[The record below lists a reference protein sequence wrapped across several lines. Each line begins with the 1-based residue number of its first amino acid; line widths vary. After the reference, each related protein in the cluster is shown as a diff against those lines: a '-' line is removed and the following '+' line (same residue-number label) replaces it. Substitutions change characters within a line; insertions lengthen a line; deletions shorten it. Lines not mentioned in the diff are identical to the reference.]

1 MALGIV
7 LMLVLVACSTSK
19 SLEKNLIKISAE
31 NPYFM
36 GLSVKYAANGQS
48 LVDFNQDKYFTPA
61 SNVKL
66 FTLYASLKNLKDSV
80 PSFEY
85 CISGDSLIIRGTG
98 DPTFLNDSLHVN
110 SINFLMNKKFKLY
123 LLDKDLDDKA
133 YGAGWSWDDY
143 HYAYMP
149 EKSLMPLY
157 GNTINIVSDHD
168 SLKVSP
174 SFFTGSVRAVKN
186 VEVARDLNENIFY
199 VPESNSLV
207 EKRVPFKTSNQL
219 VADLLSQTLGS
230 KVTLIPQNTKRKFV
244 PFREVP
250 YDSLY
255 VKMMKESDNFIAE
268 QLLLQVGNEV
278 TQQYSVPKAIN
289 YMLDSC
295 LIGMPDRPRWVDGSG
310 LSRYNL
316 FSPQSMVFILSK
328 LYEEIPTEK
337 LMSYF
342 PQGGTDGTLKN
353 SFKGQPYLRAK
364 SGTLSNNYCL
374 SGYLMTKK
382 GNLLIFSY
390 MNNHYPGSSSERK
403 KEMAVFFEKLHEQY

>member
-19 SLEKNLIKISAE
+19 SLEKNLTKISAE

-168 SLKVSP
+168 SLKVLP
-174 SFFTGSVRAVKN
+174 SFFAGSVRAVKN
-186 VEVARDLNENIFY
+186 VDVARDLNENIFY

-342 PQGGTDGTLKN
+342 PQGGADGTLKN